1 MLALGFHL
9 VLIAGQPLRFIERL
23 FTLPHALCLVVD
35 GASILSFAIGAVSM
49 EGVFLAVFL
58 ECATDVLG
66 IYFWL
71 VFDWTRLRCTLRVRC
86 AVMYFRNVIYRN

>member
-9 VLIAGQPLRFIERL
+9 VLIAGQPLRFIEGL

-71 VFDWTRLRCTLRVRC
+71 VFDWTLLRSTLRVRC
-86 AVMYFRNVIYRN
+86 AVMYFRNVIYRK